1 MQGFNVIIVFHHEE
15 EKILMC
21 ERKKDPYKGKSN
33 FVGGKIEKKELG
45 IDAAYR
51 ELEEETNIKRN
62 DIVLYHLMDYVYH
75 IADCYV
81 EVYVG
86 KLIHDVSLIEE
97 KNRLFWSDLN
107 HNFFD
112 MNIYA
117 GEGNIGHMLEQVR
130 LFKDILFKKDKT
142 K

>member
-1 MQGFNVIIVFHHEE
+1 MQGYNVIIVFNIEE
-15 EKILMC
+15 NKILMC
-21 ERKKDPYKGKSN
+21 ERKKDPYQGKAN
-33 FVGGKIEKKELG
+33 FVGGKIEPGESG

-51 ELEEETNIKRN
+51 ELSEETNIRKD
-62 DIVLYHLMDYVYH
+62 DIELYHLMDYVYH
-75 IADCYV
+75 LADCYV

-86 KLIHDVSLIEE
+86 KLKHDVHLIEE

-112 MNIYA
+112 LSQYA

-130 LFKDILFKKDKT
+130 LFRDILFKK
-142 K
+142 